1 MVSKNGIW
9 ILILF
14 FLRSIAR
21 AILSSKKKH
30 LQRSHIYDILSQYFV
45 FKISHLTAIQ
55 KGVIFSSGEKKAS
68 WQARFFL
75 FVKQML
81 KASIKR
87 KFDTCILL
95 MF

>member
-1 MVSKNGIW
+1 MEFDI
-9 ILILF
+9 
-14 FLRSIAR
+14 FLSAEHCPCN
-21 AILSSKKKH
+21 AVLEKKH
-30 LQRSHIYDILSQYFV
+30 LQRSHICDILSQYFV
-45 FKISHLTAIQ
+45 LKISHLTAIQ

-81 KASIKR
+81 KASVKR

>member
-1 MVSKNGIW
+1 M
-9 ILILF
+9 
-14 FLRSIAR
+14 
-21 AILSSKKKH
+21 LSSKKKH
-30 LQRSHIYDILSQYFV
+30 LQRAHICDKLSQYFV
-45 FKISHLTAIQ
+45 LKISHLTAIQ

-75 FVKQML
+75 FVKQTL
-81 KASIKR
+81 KASVKL